1 MEKLQEK
8 GKTKTEELQERREQ
22 AVARGPYQVTGLY
35 VETAQG
41 AIIKDVEGK
50 EYIDFAGGIGIQ
62 NIGHNHPKVVK
73 AVQEQVD
80 QFIHTCFHVAPYESY
95 IQLAER
101 LNAVTP
107 GEFKKKTMFVNSGSE
122 AVENAIK
129 MARKYTGKSGI
140 IVFERAFHGR
150 TLLTMDLTSK
160 VMPYKKGFGPFTNE
174 VYRLPYP
181 YYYRS
186 DEQLTV
192 DEIDDIMLKK
202 LHDFFITEASPE
214 EIGAVIIEPVQGEGG
229 FVVPSVRFM
238 QGLKKICEESNIVFI
253 ADEIQTGFCR
263 TGKLFAME
271 HFGIAPDLMTMSK
284 SIAGGLPLSAVTGR
298 AEIVDAPEVGQIGGT
313 FAGSPVSCA
322 AGLAVL
328 DVIEEEHLIER
339 SAWMGEK
346 IQSTFRKWQE
356 KYDVIGDVRGL
367 GPMCAMELVKNRQ
380 TKEPATDLTAQIVNE
395 SWQHGLISLS
405 AGVYSNVLRFLPP
418 ITMDGETLHLGLTI
432 LEKVIQQEVE
442 KIV

>member
-1 MEKLQEK
+1 MKNLQAK
-8 GKTKTEELQERREQ
+8 GKTKTEELQERRDK
-22 AVARGPYQVTGLY
+22 AVARGPYHVTGLY
-35 VETAQG
+35 VESADG
-41 AIIKDVEGK
+41 AVIKDVEGK

-62 NIGHNHPKVVK
+62 NVGHNHPKVVQ
-73 AVQEQVD
+73 AIQEQVER
-80 QFIHTCFHVAPYESY
+80 FIHTCFHVAPYESY

-101 LNAVTP
+101 LNDATP
-107 GEFKKKTMFVNSGSE
+107 GDFAKKTMFVNSGSE

-140 IVFERAFHGR
+140 IVFERAYHGR

-186 DEQLTV
+186 DDRLSSDEV
-192 DEIDDIMLKK
+192 DEIILERLK
-202 LHDFFITEASPE
+202 DFFISEASPE
-214 EIGAVIIEPVQGEGG
+214 DIGAVIIEPVQGEGG
-229 FVVPSVRFM
+229 FVVPSKRFM
-238 QGLKKICEESNIVFI
+238 QGLKKICEDNHIVFI

-271 HFGIAPDLMTMSK
+271 HFGVEPDLVTMSK
-284 SIAGGLPLSAVTGR
+284 SIAGGMPLSAVTGR

-313 FAGSPVSCA
+313 FAGSPVACA

-328 DVIEEEHLIER
+328 DVIEEENIVER

-367 GPMCAMELVKNRQ
+367 GPMCAIELVKDRE
-380 TKEPATDLTAQIVNE
+380 TKEPAADLTATVVNE

-405 AGVYSNVLRFLPP
+405 AGLYSNVLRFLPP
-418 ITMDGETLHLGLTI
+418 ITMDEKTLDLGLTI
-432 LEKVIQQEVE
+432 LEKVIQEE
-442 KIV
+442 AKKI